1 MKTKTM
7 KKIILTI
14 AILISGF
21 SSILMAQS
29 FPDPEF
35 SSRPYIL
42 DVDKTLKNLERT
54 DAQIETKVVGMGY
67 GGFETYYTAFEPESD
82 VRLSMNSLPKI
93 IIKIEGNVDPSEII
107 SLSEAVVKRDR
118 RRFLQ
123 NSRGMGGRARDIS
136 DTYINLEFKKIRDGI
151 FEVIL
156 PSDIQPGEYAF
167 MPINSGGSNTL
178 QTYNSKVKISC
189 FGID

>member
-1 MKTKTM
+1 M
-7 KKIILTI
+7 KKIIFTI

-21 SSILMAQS
+21 SSSIMAQS

-35 SSRPYIL
+35 SSQPYIL
-42 DVDKTLKNLERT
+42 EANNSYKKLERA
-54 DAQIETKVVGMGY
+54 DAQIETKIVGMGY

-82 VRLSMNSLPKI
+82 VRLPMNSLPRM
-93 IIKIEGNVDPSEII
+93 IIKVEGNVDPSEII
-107 SLSEAVVKRDR
+107 SLSEAEVKRDR

-123 NSRGMGGRARDIS
+123 SSRGMRGRAHDIS
-136 DTYINLEFKKIRDGI
+136 DTYIKLEFKKIRNGI

-167 MPINSGGSNTL
+167 MPIISGGSNSLT
-178 QTYNSKVKISC
+178 VKISC

>member
-1 MKTKTM
+1 M
-7 KKIILTI
+7 KKIIFTI

-21 SSILMAQS
+21 SSNLMAQS

-42 DVDKTLKNLERT
+42 EANKTLKNLERA
-54 DAQIETKVVGMGY
+54 DAQIETKMVGMGY
-67 GGFETYYTAFEPESD
+67 GGVETYFTAFEPESD
-82 VRLSMNSLPKI
+82 VRLSMNSLPKL
-93 IIKIEGNVDPSEII
+93 IIKVEGNVDPSEII
-107 SLSEAVVKRDR
+107 SLSEAEVKRDR

-123 NSRGMGGRARDIS
+123 SSRGIRGRARDVS
-136 DTYINLEFKKIRDGI
+136 DTYIKLEFKKIRDGI
-151 FEVIL
+151 FEVVL

-167 MPINSGGSNTL
+167 MPINSGGSNSS

>member
-1 MKTKTM
+1 M
-7 KKIILTI
+7 KKIIFTI
-14 AILISGF
+14 AILISGI
-21 SSILMAQS
+21 SSSLMAQS

-42 DVDKTLKNLERT
+42 DANNTLKNLERA
-54 DAQIETKVVGMGY
+54 DAQIETKAVGMGY

-93 IIKIEGNVDPSEII
+93 IIKIEGNIDPSEVI
-107 SLSEAVVKRDR
+107 SLSEAEVRRDR

-123 NSRGMGGRARDIS
+123 NSSGIRGRARDIS
-136 DTYINLEFKKIRDGI
+136 YTFIKLEFKKIRNGI

-167 MPINSGGSNTL
+167 MPIISGGSNSI
-178 QTYNSKVKISC
+178 QTYYSKVKISC

>member
-1 MKTKTM
+1 M
-7 KKIILTI
+7 KKIIFTI

-21 SSILMAQS
+21 SSSLMAQS

-35 SSRPYIL
+35 SSQPYIL
-42 DVDKTLKNLERT
+42 EANNSYKKLERA
-54 DAQIETKVVGMGY
+54 DAQIETKMVGMGYY
-67 GGFETYYTAFEPESD
+67 GGFETYFTAFEPESD

-107 SLSEAVVKRDR
+107 SLSEAEVKRDR

-123 NSRGMGGRARDIS
+123 SSRGMRGRAHDIS
-136 DTYINLEFKKIRDGI
+136 DTYIKLEFKKIRNGI

>member
-93 IIKIEGNVDPSEII
+93 IIKIEGNVYPSEII
-107 SLSEAVVKRDR
+107 SLSEAVVK
-118 RRFLQ
+118 
-123 NSRGMGGRARDIS
+123 
-136 DTYINLEFKKIRDGI
+136 I
-151 FEVIL
+151 FTE
-156 PSDIQPGEYAF
+156 Q
-167 MPINSGGSNTL
+167 
-178 QTYNSKVKISC
+178 
-189 FGID
+189 